1 MVEFESQP
9 GVKIRYALIAISVLS
24 WAKHPGYRD
33 NRSDLCRVGELVL
46 SAAGYVDKR
55 APFHKLL
62 RCGEADAG
70 AAARDKGNL
79 TFKFLLYC

>member
-33 NRSDLCRVGELVL
+33 NRSDLCRAAVDEELNAGDKTSVHR
-46 SAAGYVDKR
+46 SEEDDSHRKERRAFQTGGYV
-55 APFHKLL
+55 
-62 RCGEADAG
+62 
-70 AAARDKGNL
+70 
-79 TFKFLLYC
+79 